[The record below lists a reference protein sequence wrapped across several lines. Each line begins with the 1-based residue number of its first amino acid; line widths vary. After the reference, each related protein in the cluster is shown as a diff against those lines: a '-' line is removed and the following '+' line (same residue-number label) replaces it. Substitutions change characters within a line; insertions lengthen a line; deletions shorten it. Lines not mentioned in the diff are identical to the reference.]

1 MSKLHIFHPI
11 NVNKNHKRLQVTLS
25 GYVLP
30 LDEFL
35 AEPIST
41 FAALVTDLSD
51 SYNIDSIILV
61 QFSCPVILN
70 TD

>member
-1 MSKLHIFHPI
+1 MSKLHIFHPT
-11 NVNKNHKRLQVTLS
+11 NVNKNHKHPQVTLS

-41 FAALVTDLSD
+41 FAAPGDD
-51 SYNIDSIILV
+51 
-61 QFSCPVILN
+61 
-70 TD
+70 